1 MPVLVLNSS
10 LQPLSVIPER
20 RLIVLLSKQKVTF
33 VDDSVRQVIEESI
46 QARRLELERP
56 VIVQLL
62 ANVRIPRMALQPT
75 RANILLRDDETCQY
89 TPESSCCAT
98 PNCGRHTKNS
108 CSVPRV
114 VLSVRSGAHNLKY
127 SAKGAYSPFT
137 GSGCLQTPA
146 ALQLLRYSF
155 VTLVRK
161 DSCNIL
167 VVSALVCCMLHQ

>member
-1 MPVLVLNSS
+1 MCAFHAWPCN
-10 LQPLSVIPER
+10 QHEPI
-20 RLIVLLSKQKVTF
+20 
-33 VDDSVRQVIEESI
+33 
-46 QARRLELERP
+46 
-56 VIVQLL
+56 
-62 ANVRIPRMALQPT
+62 
-75 RANILLRDDETCQY
+75 
-89 TPESSCCAT
+89 SCCAMT
-98 PNCGRHTKNS
+98 NCGRHTKNS
-108 CSVPRV
+108 CSVLRV

-161 DSCNIL
+161 DSYNIL